1 MAQKKHYYIPQVA
14 IVCINTTQIMGLG
27 DPSNKGGYGHAPE
40 RRVKV
45 F

>member
-1 MAQKKHYYIPQVA
+1 MAQKKHYYIPLTQVTA
-14 IVCINTTQIMGLG
+14 LAGLSLMQTATISGKG
-27 DPSNKGGYGHAPE
+27 DYGHAPE